1 MANTS
6 YIKNA
11 YRSGFTPGKTLPK
24 ISTSLDS
31 VRSYQFEVRF
41 HEIPPFANS
50 LGNLTQ
56 GLNAGTLGGA
66 IQAAVGLA
74 GLEQQNVLTT
84 AAKQVSPIGG
94 SVDDIVVDRLNDK
107 VYYPGKYTPENV
119 TITFDNQLLSTATPT
134 LYNWFKT
141 IYDPISGD
149 AVKLAAPGG
158 PGNRS
163 FKCSKMTIMELDNT
177 NDPHAFIQVYGVY
190 PTTVRFS
197 EKNYSTNDF
206 STVEVTFRF
215 DFMDY
220 GKGIAN

>member
-1 MANTS
+1 MVNNS
-6 YIKNA
+6 YLKNE
-11 YRSGFTPGKTLPK
+11 YRSNFTPGKTLPR
-24 ISTSLDS
+24 ISTDLDS

-41 HEIPPFANS
+41 SEVPTLTEI
-50 LGNLTQ
+50 
-56 GLNAGTLGGA
+56 AGTALPGGLGDIVGAVASLAGGGA
-66 IQAAVGLA
+66 ANQM
-74 GLEQQNVLTT
+74 TT

-119 TITFDNQLLSTATPT
+119 TITFDNQLLSRATPA
-134 LYNWFKT
+134 LYTWFRT
-141 IYDPISGD
+141 IYDPLTGD
-149 AVKLAAPGG
+149 AMKLSAPGG
-158 PGNRS
+158 GGNRS
-163 FKCSKMTIMELDNT
+163 FKCSKITIVELDNT

-190 PTTVRFS
+190 PTSVRFS
-197 EKNYSTNDF
+197 EKNYATNDF